1 MKVMVFAQL
10 RDLLGAPALE
20 LSDDDCPADVA
31 ALRVLLAELV
41 GGDFA
46 QALRDPNVFCAV
58 DQQVVD
64 DSCSL
69 RSDQEIAFF
78 PPMTGG

>member
-10 RDLLGAPALE
+10 RELLGAPALE
-20 LSDDDCPADVA
+20 LPDADCPADVA
-31 ALRVLLAELV
+31 ALRTLLAQRV
-41 GGDFA
+41 GGEFA
-46 QALRDPNVFCAV
+46 EALGDPNVFCAV

-64 DSCSL
+64 ESHAL
-69 RSDQEIAFF
+69 HPDQEIAFF